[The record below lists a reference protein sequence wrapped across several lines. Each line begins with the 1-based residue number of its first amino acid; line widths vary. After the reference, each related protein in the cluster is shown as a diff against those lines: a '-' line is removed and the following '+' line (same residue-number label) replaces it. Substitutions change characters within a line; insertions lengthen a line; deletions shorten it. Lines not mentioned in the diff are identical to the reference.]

1 MGKIY
6 VIYNTL
12 SGNNTFE
19 DIKKELDALYQEDIE
34 YVDSFEIGEDLN
46 AFFDKVYEEDKV
58 VLCGGDG
65 TINYFVN
72 HIDVADIKS
81 DILYYPAGSGND
93 FCHDIKD
100 DNEGPVYPLRKY
112 IEKLPLV
119 EVDGIKRK
127 FINGMGC
134 GLDGYVCYEGNKN
147 RELNPGK
154 AVNYTGLAVKGLLYD
169 FKPGSAKVTIDGIT
183 DEYKNVWMVA
193 SMHGRYYGGGMK
205 CAPDQDRNNA
215 DGTVS
220 VVIVHSKSRVKLL
233 GPFSKVFKGGHVK
246 HKSVVTVLT
255 GNLVKVEFDRPF
267 TMQVDGESMQGIT
280 NYKVYRE

>member
-6 VIYNTL
+6 VIYNPH
-12 SGNNTFE
+12 SGSNSFE
-19 DIKKELDALYQEDIE
+19 NVKKELESLYQEEIE
-34 YVDSFEIGEDLN
+34 CVECFSLGEEFKGFFEN
-46 AFFDKVYEEDKV
+46 VYEEDKV

-72 HIDVADIKS
+72 HADVADIKC

-93 FCHDIKD
+93 FCHDIE
-100 DNEGPVYPLRKY
+100 DNHEGPVYPLKKY

-119 EVDGIKRK
+119 EVDGVKTK

-147 RELNPGK
+147 RDANPGK
-154 AVNYTGLAVKGLLYD
+154 AVNYTGLALKGLLYD
-169 FKPGSAKVTIDGIT
+169 FKPGNAKVTIDGQMK
-183 DEYKNVWMVA
+183 EYKNVWMVA

-215 DGTVS
+215 EGKVS
-220 VVIVHSKSRVKLL
+220 VVIAHSNSRIKLL

-267 TMQVDGESMQGIT
+267 IMQVDGESMKGVT
-280 NYKVYRE
+280 SYKVYRE